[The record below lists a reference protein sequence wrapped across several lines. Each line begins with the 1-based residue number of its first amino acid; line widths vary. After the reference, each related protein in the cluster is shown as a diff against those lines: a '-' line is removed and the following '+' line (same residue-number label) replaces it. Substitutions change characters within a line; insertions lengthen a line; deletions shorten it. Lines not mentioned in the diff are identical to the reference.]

1 MTSRAA
7 DNRRIQFNCI
17 AFLAHPGNGKK
28 IEAFNRKQTIFPQ
41 GDPADA
47 VFYIH
52 RGAVRLSV
60 VSSAGKEATIGILNE
75 GDFFGES
82 CLTQQPLR
90 LCSAI
95 AMTECLLMRIDK
107 GVMDE
112 ALQEEPEFAVMFVAF
127 LLSRNLRYE
136 ADLADQLFNS
146 SEKRLARILIL
157 LSHSGKDGE
166 LATVI
171 PMLSQEMLASMV
183 GTTRSRVGFFL
194 KKFRAMGFV
203 TYVGRNRLQ
212 VRTSLINM
220 VLNN

>member
-1 MTSRAA
+1 
-7 DNRRIQFNCI
+7 
-17 AFLAHPGNGKK
+17 
-28 IEAFNRKQTIFPQ
+28 
-41 GDPADA
+41 
-47 VFYIH
+47 
-52 RGAVRLSV
+52 

-95 AMTECLLMRIDK
+95 AMTDCLLMRIDK
-107 GVMDE
+107 RVMDE
-112 ALQEEPEFAVMFVAF
+112 ALHEEPEFAVMFVAF

-157 LSHSGKDGE
+157 LSRSGKEGE

-171 PMLSQEMLASMV
+171 PMLSQEVLASMV
-183 GTTRSRVGFFL
+183 GTLRSRVGFFL
-194 KKFRAMGFV
+194 KKFRAMGLV
-203 TYVGRNRLQ
+203 TFVGRNRLQ